1 VRNGVRPARGAALCK
16 RLFPTA
22 PTIVELGIWLLDR
35 LSSSSSSSINRG
47 LEDPGT
53 LAPKGRGMGR
63 HLLLNGW
70 APLFAVLAIYE
81 GWEGRLSW
89 VWAIVVCVLA
99 VAVVFKAARITV
111 LEANVAQSR
120 PANAEAERT
129 RLEQGARD
137 RNMS

>member
-1 VRNGVRPARGAALCK
+1 
-16 RLFPTA
+16 
-22 PTIVELGIWLLDR
+22 
-35 LSSSSSSSINRG
+35 
-47 LEDPGT
+47 
-53 LAPKGRGMGR
+53 MGR

-70 APLFAVLAIYE
+70 APLFAVLAVYE

-99 VAVVFKAARITV
+99 AAVVFKAARITV

-120 PANAEAERT
+120 PANADAERI

-137 RNMS
+137 RNIS